1 MSAVGVN
8 RFKASSHPTKRDGL
22 YLGVVK
28 RVLPDGKAYVYIPK
42 LANTLGPL
50 RVLNMIEGSTINEN
64 NRVICGNI
72 GGGTE
77 EMYVIG
83 HLTPVTLEYL
93 TPGAAATQI
102 EESARDIKITMFM
115 NVD

>member
-1 MSAVGVN
+1 MNVGVN
-8 RFKASSHPTKRDGL
+8 RFKASSHPTRADGL

-28 RVLPDGKAYVYIPK
+28 RVIPGNKVYVYVPK
-42 LANTLGPL
+42 LSNTIGPM

-64 NRVICGNI
+64 SRVICGHV

-93 TPGAAATQI
+93 TPGAATTQI
-102 EESARDIKITMFM
+102 NQASRDIKISIFM
-115 NVD
+115 DVD